1 MLPFWNKKTS
11 YSCSMKT
18 LFLISTFLFT
28 IHTSF
33 SQTITDSGTYLLHK
47 FEQNIGKEK
56 YTVAKNPN
64 SINYDVDFKYVD
76 RGSPVSLTATMQ
88 LTNTLEPVYFRIN
101 GGTSRFSSVN
111 DSVVINNKTALIKV
125 NDSTFTSRLQ
135 PNSFTIAGYSPATA
149 QMLLIQ
155 YWKKHNKPSTINML
169 PYGSV
174 QIAKNGEDTFS
185 FNNNSLVLERYVI
198 KGLIWGNE
206 LLWTDRKG
214 QLYCLITNDAE
225 GDKQEMMLEPYES
238 LLSSFVAKAA
248 VDGMKLFTSSAK
260 PSFQKHTIIAITNG
274 TLIDVIKSSSTP
286 NTTVIIE
293 DGKIK
298 EVGNASSVKTPAN
311 AFVIDAKG
319 KTILPGLWDMHAH
332 FEQAEWGPAYLAAGV
347 TTVRD
352 CGNEFGY
359 INAIQ
364 KAIDDGSGIGPHI
377 LKAGIIDGKGPE
389 ALGIVQADTK
399 EEAVAAVDRYK
410 QNGFVQI
417 KIYGSVKPVIVKV
430 ICDEA
435 HRVGLT
441 VTGHI
446 PTGMTLMQGVDSGMD
461 MINHVQY
468 VARVMKINRTEGT
481 IDFTDSTNVAVFNF
495 IKSHHVVVDP
505 TLGVFELGFRSLKD
519 SITDI
524 EPNFATLPEPMKPLF
539 INTGTSDSAMV
550 LRGKMVMKAFKE
562 ITGSLYK
569 DSITIVA
576 GTDMG
581 FPGYSLFREL
591 ELYVDAGLTP
601 MQAIETATITPAKV
615 MKIDVTEGSVNIG
628 KSADI
633 IIVNG
638 NPLQNIRNIRKV
650 ETVIKDGNIYDPV
663 QLHKIAGFQ

>member
-1 MLPFWNKKTS
+1 
-11 YSCSMKT
+11 MKT
-18 LFLISTFLFT
+18 LILTATLLFC
-28 IHTSF
+28 IYTSF
-33 SQTITDSGTYLLHK
+33 AQTITDSGTYLLHK

-56 YTVAKNPN
+56 YVVTKNDN
-64 SINYDVDFKYVD
+64 NINYAVDFKYVD
-76 RGSPVSLTATMQ
+76 RGSPVSLTANLR
-88 LTNTLEPVYFRIN
+88 LTNALEPISFRIN
-101 GGTSRFSSVN
+101 GGTSRFSTVN
-111 DSVVINNKTALIKV
+111 DSVVINNKNAFIKV
-125 NDSTFTSRLQ
+125 DDSSFTKTIR

-149 QMLLIQ
+149 QMLLIE

-174 QIAKNGEDTFS
+174 QINKDGEDTFS
-185 FNNNSLVLERYVI
+185 FNNKTLTLDRYVI

-206 LLWTDRKG
+206 LLWTDSKG

-225 GDKQEMMLEPYES
+225 GDKQEMMFEPYES

-260 PSFQKHTIIAITNG
+260 PSFQKHNIIAITNG
-274 TLIDVIKSSSTP
+274 TLIDVVKSISTP

-298 EVGNASSVKTPAN
+298 DVGDASSIKIPAN
-311 AFVIDAKG
+311 AFIIDAKG
-319 KTILPGLWDMHAH
+319 KTILPGLWDMHSH

-377 LKAGIIDGKGPE
+377 LKAGIIDGKGPY
-389 ALGIVQADTK
+389 ALGIIQADTK
-399 EEAVAAVDRYK
+399 EEAIAAVDRYK
-410 QNGFVQI
+410 DNGFAQI
-417 KIYGSVKPVIVKV
+417 KIYSSVKPAIVKA

-446 PTGMTLMQGVDSGMD
+446 PMNMTLIQGVDSGMD
-461 MINHVQY
+461 MVNHVQY
-468 VARVMKINRTEGT
+468 VFSIVKRKPDLT
-481 IDFTDSTNVAVFNF
+481 IDLHDSMSIKAFEF
-495 IKSHHVVVDP
+495 IKSHHVVIDP
-505 TLGVFELGFRSLKD
+505 TLGVFELAFRNLKD
-519 SITDI
+519 NITDI
-524 EPNFATLPEPMKPLF
+524 EPNFASLPEPMKPLF
-539 INTGTSDSAMV
+539 INTGADDSATV
-550 LRGKMVMKAFKE
+550 ARGKVIMKDFKD
-562 ITGSLYK
+562 IVNALYK

-581 FPGYSLFREL
+581 FPGYSVFREL
-591 ELYVDAGLTP
+591 ELYVESGLTP
-601 MQAIETATITPAKV
+601 MQAIQTATITPASV
-615 MKIDVTEGSVNIG
+615 MKIDATEGSVDAG
-628 KSADI
+628 KNADI
-633 IIVNG
+633 IIVDG
-638 NPLQNIRNIRKV
+638 NPLENIREIRKV
-650 ETVIKDGNIYDPV
+650 KTVIKDGNIYDPG